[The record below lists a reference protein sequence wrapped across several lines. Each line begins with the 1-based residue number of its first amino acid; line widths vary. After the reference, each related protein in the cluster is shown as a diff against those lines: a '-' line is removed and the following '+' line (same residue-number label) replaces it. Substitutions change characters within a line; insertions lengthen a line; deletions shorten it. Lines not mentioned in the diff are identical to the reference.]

1 MKRKRPRQYSN
12 SPIVYP
18 KLRKR
23 WRSWLPMMS
32 TDLAHLLGRREIF
45 WELQEIAKENSWI
58 LEHGAFFDWMC
69 TNYVVTA
76 SIGIRSFT
84 DQRKDVH
91 SLWRMLFEML
101 EHPGVLSRSAHVA
114 LYKGVTISP
123 YFDLA
128 NISFD
133 NIAGKGK
140 SCISQRAIRSDL
152 HALED
157 SSERVRR
164 FVNKRIA
171 HRTPKSELRRLP
183 KFHELDQAMDT
194 IDRIFCRYNL
204 ILTARSM
211 DTAHATRQDNWKVV
225 LYEAWIKPG
234 SKFLPEYY
242 G

>member
-1 MKRKRPRQYSN
+1 MNRKRPKQYSN
-12 SPIVYP
+12 SSAPHP

-45 WELQEIAKENSWI
+45 WELQEIAKENSRI

-84 DQRKDVH
+84 DQSKGVR

-114 LYKGVTISP
+114 LYKKAAISP
-123 YFDLA
+123 HFDLA
-128 NISFD
+128 NISFN
-133 NIAGKGK
+133 NIAGKGRT
-140 SCISQRAIRSDL
+140 SVSQQAIRTDL
-152 HALED
+152 RALED

-171 HRTPKSELRRLP
+171 HRTPQNELRRLP

-194 IDRIFCRYNL
+194 IDRIFCKYNL
-204 ILTARSM
+204 ILTAKYM
-211 DTAHATRQDNWKVV
+211 ETAHATRQDNWKVV

-234 SKFLPEYY
+234 SKFLPDYY
-242 G
+242 